1 MALDLCWERL
11 EDLDAVKVNDNVICT
26 YGPPENAVIALDHGS
41 ALVSI
46 DKNELIG
53 IGSWNEKGYPNVYAR
68 IRSNLPWIEPVIAL
82 YKFENGNK

>member
-26 YGPPENAVIALDHGS
+26 YGADGDSFIAMDHGS

-53 IGSWNEKGYPNVYAR
+53 IASWNEKGYPNIYAR
-68 IRSNLPWIEPVIAL
+68 IGSNLPWIKPIIAL
-82 YKFENGNK
+82 

>member
-26 YGPPENAVIALDHGS
+26 YGPKENTLPLLDNGS
-41 ALVSI
+41 ALVSV

-53 IGSWNEKGYPNVYAR
+53 VGFWNEEGYPNVYSR
-68 IRSNLPWIEPVIAL
+68 VRSHLTWINSVR
-82 YKFENGNK
+82 KQVFFS